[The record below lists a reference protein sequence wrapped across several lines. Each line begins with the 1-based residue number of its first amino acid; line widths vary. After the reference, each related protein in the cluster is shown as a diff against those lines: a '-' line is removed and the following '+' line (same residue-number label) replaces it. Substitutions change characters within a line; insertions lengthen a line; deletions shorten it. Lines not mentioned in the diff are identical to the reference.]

1 MENDF
6 VDQFFQDIYEDV
18 SLQLFVETSMAKQN
32 ELVHLNL
39 FWGMFIQEF
48 I

>member
-18 SLQLFVETSMAKQN
+18 SLQLFVETSMAKQS